1 MADDRAAS
9 WDVPSLDVATLHA
22 PTLGAATFDA
32 PAHPVPTPPRLQ
44 AVSDTVG
51 ALVRRRGRD
60 LDRSLRV
67 LDLGGG
73 TGGLAVPLAA
83 LGHHVTVLDPS
94 PDALAALER
103 RAAEYSVADRITGRQ
118 GDTDSLADAETLA
131 DLVSDDAFDLVCC
144 HGVLEVVDD
153 PSGALA
159 GVASVLAPDGYL
171 SLLVAGRL
179 AVVLARALAG
189 DFGYARQV
197 LTSEDGRW
205 GRTDPLPRRFDTEE
219 LATLLDRV
227 GFDDVEVH
235 GVRVFADMVPSAALD
250 SAADRAALDALEREV
265 TAHPRYADVLGRLGA
280 GLHAT
285 ARRA

>member
-1 MADDRAAS
+1 MADDRAATF
-9 WDVPSLDVATLHA
+9 DT
-22 PTLGAATFDA
+22 PTIDTPTIDTPTVDA

-51 ALVRRRGRD
+51 ELVGRRSRD
-60 LDRSLRV
+60 LERPLRV

-103 RAAEYSVADRITGRQ
+103 RAAEYSVADRITARQ
-118 GDTDSLADAETLA
+118 GDTDSLADTETLV
-131 DLVSDDAFDLVCC
+131 DLVSDGAFDLVCC

-153 PSGALA
+153 PAGALA
-159 GVASVLAPDGYL
+159 GVASVLAPGGYL

-227 GFDDVEVH
+227 GFRDVEVH
-235 GVRVFADMVPSAALD
+235 GVRVFADLVPSATLD

-265 TAHPRYADVLGRLGA
+265 AAHPRYADVLGRLGA

-285 ARRA
+285 ARHA